1 MTKEMKLAYL
11 LQSDRSR
18 FVLMAYKTNIHSFI
32 QSPAHKL
39 AKWQK
44 ENDKEK
50 KRFTHSPRL
59 ALKNVYN
66 IHFDQLYNQCHL
78 LNIGGGKWNNWIM
91 TSECAF
97 NLT

>member
-50 KRFTHSPRL
+50 KKIHSFSTIGLKKRL
-59 ALKNVYN
+59 
-66 IHFDQLYNQCHL
+66 
-78 LNIGGGKWNNWIM
+78 
-91 TSECAF
+91 
-97 NLT
+97 